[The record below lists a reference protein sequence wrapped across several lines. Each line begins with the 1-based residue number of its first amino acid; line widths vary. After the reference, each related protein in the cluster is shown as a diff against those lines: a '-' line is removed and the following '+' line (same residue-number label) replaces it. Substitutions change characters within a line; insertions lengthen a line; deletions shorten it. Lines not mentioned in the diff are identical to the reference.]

1 MGRCVKFACSKN
13 DTLPKWLMFIFSYC
27 AQVFVMLGHNGAGVF
42 GVNLLF
48 DAVKI

>member
-1 MGRCVKFACSKN
+1 MIP
-13 DTLPKWLMFIFSYC
+13 LPNGSCFFFYC

-42 GVNLLF
+42 CVKLLF